1 MAQILLGEQWRQAV
15 QVIQIL
21 ARRSGLGELGHDV
34 RLPRAR
40 QAHVPTVVLVVRVV
54 AFVVIVLTFA
64 GGRGMIALAYAE
76 FIASAV
82 SLAVGLSC

>member
-1 MAQILLGEQWRQAV
+1 
-15 QVIQIL
+15 
-21 ARRSGLGELGHDV
+21 
-34 RLPRAR
+34 
-40 QAHVPTVVLVVRVV
+40 VPTVILVVRVV

-82 SLAVGLSC
+82 SLAVG